1 MSAAESRRSEYP
13 ISSHFL
19 ERWSP
24 RAFLPEEIPVE
35 TLLTL
40 FDAAHWAP
48 SSYNFQPWRFVYARR
63 GGEHWDR
70 LLGILNDFN
79 RGWAASAAALV
90 IVLSKT
96 TAVPPGKDAAVD
108 NVTHSFDAGAAWGY
122 LALQASILGW
132 QAHGMAGIDR
142 GKARLELGVPQ
153 DYAVEAAVA
162 IGRPGNKESLPDSLR
177 AREVPSQ
184 RQALAELV
192 FEGRF
197 TPR

>member
-1 MSAAESRRSEYP
+1 MSAAESRRSQYP
-13 ISSHFL
+13 VSSLFL
-19 ERWSP
+19 DRWSP
-24 RAFLPEEIPVE
+24 RAFSSEEIPVE
-35 TLLTL
+35 TLFTL

-70 LLGILNDFN
+70 LLGILNEFN
-79 RGWAASAAALV
+79 RGWAVSAAALV

-96 TAVPPGKDAAVD
+96 KAVPPGKDTAMD
-108 NVTHSFDAGAAWGY
+108 NVTHSFDAGAAWGH
-122 LALQASILGW
+122 LALQASLLGW

-142 GKARLELGVPQ
+142 DQARRELDVP
-153 DYAVEAAVA
+153 DGYAVEAAIA
-162 IGRPGNKESLPDSLR
+162 IGRPGNKNSLPESLR

-184 RQALAELV
+184 REPLAQLV

-197 TPR
+197 KA